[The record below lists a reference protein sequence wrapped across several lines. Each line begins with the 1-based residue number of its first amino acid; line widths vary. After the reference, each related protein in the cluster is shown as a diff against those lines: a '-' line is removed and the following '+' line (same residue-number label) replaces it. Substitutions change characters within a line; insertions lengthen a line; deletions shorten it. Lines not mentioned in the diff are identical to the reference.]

1 MKQITNKEYE
11 EWQKYKAEKAKGHV
25 LLPDTVR
32 FICEANGY
40 DAEKI
45 GQHFLEILPKICL
58 PEQRKRKTPP
68 SRYGSEASFIE
79 VHWFDPAVQKIHI
92 AYLLFCAKKAG
103 QETDVSVCLL
113 SGCYFFEQLA
123 LRAGDTLSYPRTRAG
138 LSSMAFPPRGI
149 RISDGRSCCDFRP
162 RRQRYPLR
170 SVHSDNPLCVITSSQ
185 YMRRS
190 QRSSPL
196 HDP

>member
-1 MKQITNKEYE
+1 MT
-11 EWQKYKAEKAKGHV
+11 QKRSVSTSLRSSRRSARLNRDNEKRLRADMVQRRH
-25 LLPDTVR
+25 LLK
-32 FICEANGY
+32 Y
-40 DAEKI
+40 I
-45 GQHFLEILPKICL
+45 GLILAF
-58 PEQRKRKTPP
+58 RK
-68 SRYGSEASFIE
+68 SISHISF
-79 VHWFDPAVQKIHI
+79 FAR
-92 AYLLFCAKKAG
+92 KKAG
-103 QETDVSVCLL
+103 QETGVSVCLL
-113 SGCYFFEQLA
+113 SGCYFFEQPA

>member
-1 MKQITNKEYE
+1 MT
-11 EWQKYKAEKAKGHV
+11 QKRSVSTSLRSSQRSARLNRDNEKRLRADMVQRRH
-25 LLPDTVR
+25 LLK
-32 FICEANGY
+32 Y
-40 DAEKI
+40 I
-45 GQHFLEILPKICL
+45 GLILPF
-58 PEQRKRKTPP
+58 RK
-68 SRYGSEASFIE
+68 SISHISF
-79 VHWFDPAVQKIHI
+79 FAQKKPDRI
-92 AYLLFCAKKAG
+92 
-103 QETDVSVCLL
+103 TDVSVCLL

-138 LSSMAFPPRGI
+138 LSSMAFPPWGI

>member
-1 MKQITNKEYE
+1 MT
-11 EWQKYKAEKAKGHV
+11 QKRSVSTSLKSSRRSARLNRDNEKRLRADMVQRRH
-25 LLPDTVR
+25 LLK
-32 FICEANGY
+32 Y
-40 DAEKI
+40 I
-45 GQHFLEILPKICL
+45 GLILPFRKSISHTSFFAQKKPDRKQTSQSASC
-58 PEQRKRKTPP
+58 PAAISSNSSPSEQGIL
-68 SRYGSEASFIE
+68 Y
-79 VHWFDPAVQKIHI
+79 H
-92 AYLLFCAKKAG
+92 
-103 QETDVSVCLL
+103 
-113 SGCYFFEQLA
+113 
-123 LRAGDTLSYPRTRAG
+123 TRAG

>member
-1 MKQITNKEYE
+1 M
-11 EWQKYKAEKAKGHV
+11 
-25 LLPDTVR
+25 
-32 FICEANGY
+32 
-40 DAEKI
+40 
-45 GQHFLEILPKICL
+45 
-58 PEQRKRKTPP
+58 
-68 SRYGSEASFIE
+68 E

-92 AYLLFCAKKAG
+92 AHLLFCAKKAG
-103 QETDVSVCLL
+103 QETGVSVCLL

-170 SVHSDNPLCVITSSQ
+170 SVHSDNPLCVITSSHICGDLSGLRLCMIRKICNDRFLHFFV
-185 YMRRS
+185 YHRFFIADFYHRFFIADFFEC
-190 QRSSPL
+190 QR
-196 HDP
+196 

>member
-1 MKQITNKEYE
+1 MT
-11 EWQKYKAEKAKGHV
+11 QKRSVSTSLRSSRRSARLNRDNEKRLRADMVQRRHLWK
-25 LLPDTVR
+25 
-32 FICEANGY
+32 Y
-40 DAEKI
+40 I
-45 GQHFLEILPKICL
+45 GLILPF
-58 PEQRKRKTPP
+58 RK
-68 SRYGSEASFIE
+68 SISHISF
-79 VHWFDPAVQKIHI
+79 FAR
-92 AYLLFCAKKAG
+92 KKAG
-103 QETDVSVCLL
+103 QETGVSVCLL

>member
-1 MKQITNKEYE
+1 MT
-11 EWQKYKAEKAKGHV
+11 QKRSVSTSLRSSRRSARLNRDNEKRLRADMVQRRHLWK
-25 LLPDTVR
+25 
-32 FICEANGY
+32 Y
-40 DAEKI
+40 I
-45 GQHFLEILPKICL
+45 GLILPF
-58 PEQRKRKTPP
+58 RKSISHT
-68 SRYGSEASFIE
+68 SF
-79 VHWFDPAVQKIHI
+79 
-92 AYLLFCAKKAG
+92 FCAKKAG

-190 QRSSPL
+190 QRSLPL

>member
-1 MKQITNKEYE
+1 MT
-11 EWQKYKAEKAKGHV
+11 QKRSVSTSLRSSRRSARLNRDNEK
-25 LLPDTVR
+25 R
-32 FICEANGY
+32 
-40 DAEKI
+40 
-45 GQHFLEILPKICL
+45 
-58 PEQRKRKTPP
+58 
-68 SRYGSEASFIE
+68 
-79 VHWFDPAVQKIHI
+79 
-92 AYLLFCAKKAG
+92 
-103 QETDVSVCLL
+103 
-113 SGCYFFEQLA
+113 
-123 LRAGDTLSYPRTRAG
+123 LRADMVQRRHLWKYIGLIPPFRKSISHTSFFAQKKPDRKQTSQSASCPAAISSNSSPSEQGILYHTRAG

>member
-1 MKQITNKEYE
+1 MT
-11 EWQKYKAEKAKGHV
+11 QKRSVSTSLRSFRRSARLNRDNEKRLRADMVQRRHLWK
-25 LLPDTVR
+25 
-32 FICEANGY
+32 Y
-40 DAEKI
+40 I
-45 GQHFLEILPKICL
+45 GLILPFRKSISHTSFFAQKKPDRKQASQSASC
-58 PEQRKRKTPP
+58 PAAISSNSSPSEQGIL
-68 SRYGSEASFIE
+68 Y
-79 VHWFDPAVQKIHI
+79 H
-92 AYLLFCAKKAG
+92 
-103 QETDVSVCLL
+103 
-113 SGCYFFEQLA
+113 
-123 LRAGDTLSYPRTRAG
+123 TRAG

>member
-1 MKQITNKEYE
+1 MT
-11 EWQKYKAEKAKGHV
+11 QKRSVSTSLKSSRRSACLNRDNEKRLRADMVQRRH
-25 LLPDTVR
+25 LLK
-32 FICEANGY
+32 Y
-40 DAEKI
+40 I
-45 GQHFLEILPKICL
+45 GLILPF
-58 PEQRKRKTPP
+58 RKSISHT
-68 SRYGSEASFIE
+68 SF
-79 VHWFDPAVQKIHI
+79 FAR
-92 AYLLFCAKKAG
+92 KKAG

-123 LRAGDTLSYPRTRAG
+123 LRAGDTLSYPRRIVKHG
-138 LSSMAFPPRGI
+138 FPAAGI